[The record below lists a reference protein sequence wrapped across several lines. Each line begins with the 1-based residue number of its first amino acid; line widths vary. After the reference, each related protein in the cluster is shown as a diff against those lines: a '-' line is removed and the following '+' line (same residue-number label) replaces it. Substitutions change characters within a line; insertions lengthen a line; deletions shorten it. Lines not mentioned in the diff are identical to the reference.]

1 MLVPFL
7 IHFWLH
13 FEGPKRAFR
22 LRLSSTIAKPV
33 LVMNGKR
40 VNFLTRPVYFSS
52 TVSLVCLSGSLSVC
66 LPASLCISVC
76 PSVCLSACLSVCLSV
91 CLYVCLCTCLSVFLS
106 VFVCL
111 SRLRVF
117 AQRQSLRS
125 RATLASSAPPPGWT
139 Q

>member
-1 MLVPFL
+1 
-7 IHFWLH
+7 
-13 FEGPKRAFR
+13 
-22 LRLSSTIAKPV
+22 
-33 LVMNGKR
+33 MNGKR
-40 VNFLTRPVYFSS
+40 VNFLTRPVYFSW

-139 Q
+139 HVSTCSNFPTNDNEESQ